1 MYCKVYAP
9 NGEPFE
15 VSRDRADTLVLEEG
29 WTQTKP
35 TFVTVEPAVDVE
47 PVFTYKSKPKK
58 SRGRKKSSSFDV

>member
-15 VSRDRADTLVLEEG
+15 VSRDRADKLVLEEG

-35 TFVTVEPAVDVE
+35 TFADVE
-47 PVFTYKSKPKK
+47 PVVYEETSFVYKPKKK
-58 SRGRKKSSSFDV
+58 SRGRKKLSFDV